1 MSMMD
6 TAAIKD
12 LFISKG
18 AIKQGHFYRLS
29 GRHTDWYVQ
38 CARLF
43 EDHDTAALAGREL
56 AARLHDYAPDVVLAA
71 AIGGVLPGWEVARAL
86 NKPLLYCEKRDG
98 ALILRRGFEIKPGM
112 QVLLVEDEVSTGQ
125 SIREMTE
132 IVRALGGQVVAIACL
147 VDKSGGEAPAEAPL
161 IPLLQ
166 IKAHYHP
173 PEHCPMCTA
182 GQPLENLR

>member
-1 MSMMD
+1 MMD

-18 AIKQGHFYRLS
+18 ALKQGHFYRLS

-43 EDHDTAALAGREL
+43 EDHDTAQLVGREL
-56 AARLHDYAPDVVLAA
+56 AARLAGYAPDVVLAA

-86 NKPLLYCEKRDG
+86 NKPLFYCEKRDG
-98 ALILRRGFEIKPGM
+98 ALILRRGFEIRPGM

-132 IVRALGGQVVAIACL
+132 IVRALGGQVVAIGCL
-147 VDKSGGEAPAEAPL
+147 VDKSGGTAPAEAPL
-161 IPLLQ
+161 VSLLQ
-166 IKAHYHP
+166 LKANYHP
-173 PEHCPMCTA
+173 PEHCPMCA
-182 GQPLENLR
+182 EGQPLENLR